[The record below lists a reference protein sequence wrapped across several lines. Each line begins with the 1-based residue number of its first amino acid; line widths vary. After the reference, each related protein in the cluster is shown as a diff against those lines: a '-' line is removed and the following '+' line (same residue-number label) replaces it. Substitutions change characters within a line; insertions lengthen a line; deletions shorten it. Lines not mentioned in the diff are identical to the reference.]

1 MTKFLRAGVT
11 AVALA
16 ASMAC
21 SSSTTSP
28 SQVNS
33 TSSGQASFSVGVR
46 PSPITATRCS
56 PQCSGESGTSYAFSV
71 VMTIDVQN
79 ATGVGAT
86 VNSITL
92 TATADTTTFAPL
104 TFSSDDI
111 RRQAGA
117 THVDERA
124 TLSIPLTVVYNTP
137 SGRANLSV
145 SVSVQI
151 TDDRNNQV
159 TATGQTSVL

>member
-1 MTKFLRAGVT
+1 
-11 AVALA
+11 
-16 ASMAC
+16 
-21 SSSTTSP
+21 
-28 SQVNS
+28 
-33 TSSGQASFSVGVR
+33 VR
-46 PSPITATRCS
+46 PSPITATRCN
-56 PQCSGESGTSYAFSV
+56 PQCTGESGSGSFAYSMD
-71 VMTIDVQN
+71 MTLDLQD
-79 ATGVGAT
+79 AASVGAT

-111 RRQAGA
+111 RRQAGT
-117 THVDERA
+117 THVDGRA
-124 TLSIPLTVVYNTP
+124 TLSIPLTIVYNTP